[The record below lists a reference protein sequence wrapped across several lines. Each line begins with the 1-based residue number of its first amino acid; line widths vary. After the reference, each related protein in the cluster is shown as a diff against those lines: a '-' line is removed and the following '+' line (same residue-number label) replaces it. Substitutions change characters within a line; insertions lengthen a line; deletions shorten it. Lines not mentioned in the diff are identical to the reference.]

1 MNRLLAQWQR
11 LFLTTDAAVQ
21 AGMAPALQDATG
33 RTRALLI
40 ELSRPAD
47 WPALAA
53 LWYGVQQDLRL
64 PAPAIAVS
72 GAAGF
77 QLWFALA
84 APLEPAQG
92 LALLEALCTRYLP
105 DVAPQRLHLQ
115 AGAQVLAGATGGRPA
130 IPLPPQP
137 QAAPDQWSAFVS
149 QDLAPVFAD
158 SPWLDIEPGVDA
170 QADVLASLV
179 CVSPEALQQAQA
191 ALAPAASGQ
200 AAPAATAAPV
210 NAPAALPAPR
220 PAHAQAALD
229 FLLQVMYDGAA
240 PLPQRIEAAKAL
252 LQHGA

>member
-1 MNRLLAQWQR
+1 MNRLQAQWQR
-11 LFLTTDAAVQ
+11 LFLTTDASVQ
-21 AGMAPALQDATG
+21 PGTAPALHDAAG

-53 LWYGVQQDLRL
+53 LWLGVQQDLGL

-72 GAAGF
+72 GTDGF

-92 LALLEALCTRYLP
+92 LALLQALCTRYLP
-105 DVAPQRLHLQ
+105 DIAPQRLHLQ
-115 AGAQVLAGATGGRPA
+115 AGAQVLAGEALS
-130 IPLPPQP
+130 LPPQP

-158 SPWLDIEPGVDA
+158 SPWLDIEPGVDG
-170 QADVLASLV
+170 QADVLASLA
-179 CVSPEALQQAQA
+179 CISPEALQQALA
-191 ALAPAASGQ
+191 ALAPPAGATLTRTGKPAAS
-200 AAPAATAAPV
+200 APAPEA
-210 NAPAALPAPR
+210 R
-220 PAHAQAALD
+220 PAHVQAALD
-229 FLLQVMYDGAA
+229 FLLQVMQDRSA
-240 PLPQRIEAAKAL
+240 PLPQRIEAAQAL

>member
-21 AGMAPALQDATG
+21 PGTAPALQDAAG

-53 LWYGVQQDLRL
+53 LWHGVQQDLGL
-64 PAPAIAVS
+64 PPPAIAVS
-72 GAAGF
+72 GTDGF

-92 LALLEALCTRYLP
+92 LALLQAICARYLP
-105 DVAPQRLHLQ
+105 DAAPQRLHLQ
-115 AGAQVLAGATGGRPA
+115 AGAQVLAGAAVPL
-130 IPLPPQP
+130 PLPPKLR
-137 QAAPDQWSAFVS
+137 AAPDQWSAFVS

-158 SPWLDIEPGVDA
+158 SPWLDIEPGVEG
-170 QADVLASLV
+170 QADVLAALE
-179 CVSPEALQQAQA
+179 CISPEALQQALA
-191 ALAPAASGQ
+191 ALAPAPRGTAT
-200 AAPAATAAPV
+200 PAATV
-210 NAPAALPAPR
+210 APADVAAGRPTAR

-229 FLLQVMYDGAA
+229 FLLQVMQDGSA